1 MNSRRAAPWGWQ
13 KMLEDTGFVEVTVGP
28 PVDTFEGAQGQ
39 DMARAYAVYGHA
51 FLAQKPTWR
60 PT

>member
-1 MNSRRAAPWGWQ
+1 
-13 KMLEDTGFVEVTVGP
+13 MLEDTGFVEVTVGP